1 MGVSVKFRVSEDLRL
16 CSKSER
22 FSETSWRF
30 EKLEADARSGE
41 RRWRAQTDWMSAAA
55 ALSRLEELQI
65 PGPVVGRFAGFTLL
79 YPPPAAEAG
88 AGASVGNDC

>member
-1 MGVSVKFRVSEDLRL
+1 MKFRINPDLRL
-16 CSKSER
+16 CSKCER
-22 FSETSWRF
+22 YSETSWRF

-65 PGPVVGRFAGFTLL
+65 PGPVVGRFAGFNLL
-79 YPPPAAEAG
+79 YPPPAAAG
-88 AGASVGNDC
+88 GGGACAINDC